1 MAAPVPDV
9 QQEKTHNALLEGV
22 EKFDSEQLK
31 KTEIQEKNRLPS
43 PDGKVCLTFSI
54 VISTFCRLQ
63 TFCLLPSVHFTIMEI
78 WRLVRNWP
86 VMITLLAKVY

>member
-1 MAAPVPDV
+1 M

-43 PDGKVCLTFSI
+43 PDGKVFLTFSI
-54 VISTFCRLQ
+54 VICT
-63 TFCLLPSVHFTIMEI
+63 V
-78 WRLVRNWP
+78 
-86 VMITLLAKVY
+86 